1 MCVMLHQFICVSVT
15 FGLLLAG
22 CQTPTHERA
31 LVRYEPSGRAEVRKA
46 PYHGQYRLYAARTK
60 HPTTASA
67 TPVVEARLAKGEL
80 VGFARDG
87 VGGLFAVVRGERQP
101 LPAPVAGAASERAYV
116 WTMQPDPE
124 QIDWT
129 RTALLVGTIVVVG
142 VAIGVAV
149 AAASSASSS
158 TTAIAWP
165 L

>member
-1 MCVMLHQFICVSVT
+1 MVHQIVCVSVIL
-15 FGLLLAG
+15 GLLVAG
-22 CQTPTHERA
+22 CRTPTNERV
-31 LVRYEPSGRAEVRKA
+31 LVRYEPSARPEVRKA
-46 PYHGQYRLYAARTK
+46 PYHGQYRLYAARMK

-87 VGGLFAVVRGERQP
+87 VGGLIAVVRGEQQP
-101 LPAPVAGAASERAYV
+101 LSATVAGAASESAYI
-116 WTMQPDPE
+116 WTMQPDPG

-142 VAIGVAV
+142 VVIGVAA
-149 AAASSASSS
+149 AAASSSSS
-158 TTAIAWP
+158 SATIAWP

>member
-1 MCVMLHQFICVSVT
+1 MVHQIVRVSVIL
-15 FGLLLAG
+15 GLLVAG
-22 CQTPTHERA
+22 CRTPTNERV

-46 PYHGQYRLYAARTK
+46 PYHGQYRLYAARMK

-80 VGFARDG
+80 VGFARDR
-87 VGGLFAVVRGERQP
+87 VGGLFAVVRGEQTP
-101 LPAPVAGAASERAYV
+101 LSHSGTTVAGQDVYV
-116 WTMQPDPE
+116 WTMQPDRG
-124 QIDWT
+124 QIDPV

-142 VAIGVAV
+142 VVIGVAA

-158 TTAIAWP
+158 TTIAWP

>member
-1 MCVMLHQFICVSVT
+1 MVHQCICVSVIL
-15 FGLLLAG
+15 GLLLAG
-22 CQTPTHERA
+22 CRTPTNERV
-31 LVRYEPSGRAEVRKA
+31 LVRYEPSGRPEVRKA
-46 PYHGQYRLYAARTK
+46 PYHAQYRLHAARTK

-101 LPAPVAGAASERAYV
+101 LPASVAGAASDGAYV
-116 WTMQPDPE
+116 WTMQPDPG

-129 RTALLVGTIVVVG
+129 RTALLVGSIVVIG
-142 VAIGVAV
+142 VVIGVA
-149 AAASSASSS
+149 ASAASSASSS
-158 TTAIAWP
+158 TSTIAWP

>member
-1 MCVMLHQFICVSVT
+1 MCVMVHQIVSISVIL
-15 FGLLLAG
+15 GLLVAG
-22 CQTPTHERA
+22 CRTPTKERV
-31 LVRYEPSGRAEVRKA
+31 LVRYEPSRRPEVRKA
-46 PYHGQYRLYAARTK
+46 PYDGQYRLYAARTK

-67 TPVVEARLAKGEL
+67 TPVLEARLAKGEL

-87 VGGLFAVVRGERQP
+87 VGGLLAVVRGEQQP
-101 LPAPVAGAASERAYV
+101 LSASVAGAASESAYV
-116 WTMQPDPE
+116 WTMQRDPG

-142 VAIGVAV
+142 VVIGVAA

-158 TTAIAWP
+158 TSTIAWP